1 MRFSSGVSG
10 ARESNAWKHGAFCF
24 LTASRDKAEIW
35 LLHWLKSKT
44 DPTGGGR
51 GGRVGFGELRK

>member
-10 ARESNAWKHGAFCF
+10 ARESNAWKHAVFCF
-24 LTASRDKAEIW
+24 LTASRDKTEIR

-44 DPTGGGR
+44 DRTEGE
-51 GGRVGFGELRK
+51 VGFRELRK